1 MTRGIWQILTQTS
14 KSLKNVHFNEP
25 FLIKVYSVWA
35 KKSTKELCLMA
46 LKNDEK
52 FDEKLT
58 CAFNN
63 DMKKLEIFHKIA
75 ISF

>member
-1 MTRGIWQILTQTS
+1 
-14 KSLKNVHFNEP
+14 
-25 FLIKVYSVWA
+25 
-35 KKSTKELCLMA
+35 MA

-75 ISF
+75 ISFQKVKWQN